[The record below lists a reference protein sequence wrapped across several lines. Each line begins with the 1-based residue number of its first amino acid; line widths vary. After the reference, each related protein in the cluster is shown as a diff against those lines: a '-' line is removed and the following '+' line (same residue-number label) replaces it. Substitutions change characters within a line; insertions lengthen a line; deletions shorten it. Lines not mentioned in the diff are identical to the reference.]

1 MIITNETSYF
11 IPKKEKA
18 TSDQKW
24 PFKINSLK
32 LIFLL
37 KKTPIFAPEFRSYI
51 MNCKKRKIAG
61 YILSGLVTLIFVATG
76 AMKFTGGEQN
86 VKMAELVGGQTTLFI
101 LGGLQLLF
109 ALLFWI
115 SRTAVVGFLLMACY
129 MAGAMATHLVIKEP
143 FGLQAGIETLIWVA
157 GFVRFPELTQRLC
170 PCNNCKQ

>member
-1 MIITNETSYF
+1 L
-11 IPKKEKA
+11 
-18 TSDQKW
+18 SDQRN
-24 PFKINSLK
+24 FEFNYLK

-51 MNCKKRKIAG
+51 MNCKKRKIAS

-115 SRTAVVGFLLMACY
+115 PRTAVVGFLLMACY
-129 MAGAMATHLVIKEP
+129 MAGAIATHLVIKEP
-143 FGLQAGIETLIWVA
+143 FGLQAGIETLIWVT

>member
-24 PFKINSLK
+24 PFKINYLK

-51 MNCKKRKIAG
+51 MNCKKRKIAS

-115 SRTAVVGFLLMACY
+115 PRTAVVGFLLMACY
-129 MAGAMATHLVIKEP
+129 MAGAIATHLVIKEP
-143 FGLQAGIETLIWVA
+143 FGLQAGIETLI
-157 GFVRFPELTQRLC
+157 
-170 PCNNCKQ
+170 

>member
-1 MIITNETSYF
+1 
-11 IPKKEKA
+11 
-18 TSDQKW
+18 
-24 PFKINSLK
+24 
-32 LIFLL
+32 
-37 KKTPIFAPEFRSYI
+37 

-115 SRTAVVGFLLMACY
+115 PRTAVVGFLLMACY
-129 MAGAMATHLVIKEP
+129 MAGAIATHLVIKESFIP
-143 FGLQAGIETLIWVA
+143 QMTIETLIWVT
-157 GFVRFPELTQRLC
+157 GFVRFSELSQRLC
-170 PCNNCKQ
+170 GCGSCNK

>member
-1 MIITNETSYF
+1 M
-11 IPKKEKA
+11 
-18 TSDQKW
+18 SDQRN
-24 PFKINSLK
+24 FEFNYLK

-76 AMKFTGGEQN
+76 AMKFTAGEQN

-115 SRTAVVGFLLMACY
+115 PRTAVVGFLLMACY

-143 FGLQAGIETLIWVA
+143 FGLQAGIEPLIWVT

>member
-1 MIITNETSYF
+1 L
-11 IPKKEKA
+11 
-18 TSDQKW
+18 SDQRN
-24 PFKINSLK
+24 FEFNYLK

-115 SRTAVVGFLLMACY
+115 PRTAVVGFLLMACY

-143 FGLQAGIETLIWVA
+143 FGLQTGIETLIWVA

-170 PCNNCKQ
+170 PCNNCK

>member
-1 MIITNETSYF
+1 L
-11 IPKKEKA
+11 
-18 TSDQKW
+18 SDQRN
-24 PFKINSLK
+24 FEFNYLK

-51 MNCKKRKIAG
+51 MNCKKRKIAS

-115 SRTAVVGFLLMACY
+115 PRTAVVGFLLMACY

-143 FGLQAGIETLIWVA
+143 FGLQAGIETLIWVT

>member
-1 MIITNETSYF
+1 M
-11 IPKKEKA
+11 
-18 TSDQKW
+18 SDQRN
-24 PFKINSLK
+24 FEFNYLK
-32 LIFLL
+32 LISLL

-115 SRTAVVGFLLMACY
+115 PRTAVVGFLLMACY

-143 FGLQAGIETLIWVA
+143 FGLQAGIETLIWVT
-157 GFVRFPELTQRLC
+157 GFVRFPELTERLC
-170 PCNNCKQ
+170 PCNNCK

>member
-1 MIITNETSYF
+1 M
-11 IPKKEKA
+11 
-18 TSDQKW
+18 SDQRN
-24 PFKINSLK
+24 FEFNYLK
-32 LIFLL
+32 LIFFL

-115 SRTAVVGFLLMACY
+115 PRTAVVGFLLMACY
-129 MAGAMATHLVIKEP
+129 MAG
-143 FGLQAGIETLIWVA
+143 IETLIWVT

>member
-1 MIITNETSYF
+1 M
-11 IPKKEKA
+11 
-18 TSDQKW
+18 SDQRN
-24 PFKINSLK
+24 FEFNYLK

-76 AMKFTGGEQN
+76 AMKFTAGEQN

-115 SRTAVVGFLLMACY
+115 PRTAVVGFLLMACY

-143 FGLQAGIETLIWVA
+143 FGLQAGIETLIWVT

>member
-1 MIITNETSYF
+1 M
-11 IPKKEKA
+11 
-18 TSDQKW
+18 SDQRN
-24 PFKINSLK
+24 FEFNYLK

-51 MNCKKRKIAG
+51 MNCKKRKIAS

-115 SRTAVVGFLLMACY
+115 PRTAVVGFLLMACY
-129 MAGAMATHLVIKEP
+129 MAGAIATHLVIKEP
-143 FGLQAGIETLIWVA
+143 FGLQAGIETLIWVT

-170 PCNNCKQ
+170 PCNNCK

>member
-1 MIITNETSYF
+1 L
-11 IPKKEKA
+11 
-18 TSDQKW
+18 SDQRN
-24 PFKINSLK
+24 FEFNYLK
-32 LIFLL
+32 LIFFL

-115 SRTAVVGFLLMACY
+115 PRTAVVGFLLMACY

-143 FGLQAGIETLIWVA
+143 FGLQAGIETLIWVT

>member
-1 MIITNETSYF
+1 M
-11 IPKKEKA
+11 
-18 TSDQKW
+18 SDQRN
-24 PFKINSLK
+24 FEFNYLK

-51 MNCKKRKIAG
+51 INCKKRKIAG

-115 SRTAVVGFLLMACY
+115 PRTAVVGFLLMACY
-129 MAGAMATHLVIKEP
+129 MSGAMATHLVIKEP
-143 FGLQAGIETLIWVA
+143 FGLQTGIETLIWVT
-157 GFVRFPELTQRLC
+157 GFVRFPELTERLC
-170 PCNNCKQ
+170 PCNNCK

>member
-1 MIITNETSYF
+1 M
-11 IPKKEKA
+11 
-18 TSDQKW
+18 SDQRN
-24 PFKINSLK
+24 FEFNYLK

-86 VKMAELVGGQTTLFI
+86 VQMAELVGGQTTLFI

-115 SRTAVVGFLLMACY
+115 PRTAIVGFLLMACY
-129 MAGAMATHLVIKEP
+129 MAGAMATHLVIKES
-143 FGLQAGIETLIWVA
+143 FVLQTGIETLIWVA
-157 GFVRFPELTQRLC
+157 GFVRFPELTQRFC
-170 PCNNCKQ
+170 PCNNCK

>member
-1 MIITNETSYF
+1 MHQNL
-11 IPKKEKA
+11 
-18 TSDQKW
+18 
-24 PFKINSLK
+24 NH
-32 LIFLL
+32 
-37 KKTPIFAPEFRSYI
+37 YI

-86 VKMAELVGGQTTLFI
+86 VQMAELVGGQTTLFI

-115 SRTAVVGFLLMACY
+115 PRTTVVGFLLMACY

-143 FGLQAGIETLIWVA
+143 FGQVQGSEQ
-157 GFVRFPELTQRLC
+157 TQSPR
-170 PCNNCKQ
+170 

>member
-1 MIITNETSYF
+1 M
-11 IPKKEKA
+11 
-18 TSDQKW
+18 SDQRN
-24 PFKINSLK
+24 FEFNYLK
-32 LIFLL
+32 LIFPF

-115 SRTAVVGFLLMACY
+115 PRTAVVGFLLMACY
-129 MAGAMATHLVIKEP
+129 MAGAMATHLVIKES
-143 FGLQAGIETLIWVA
+143 FALQTGIEALIWVA

>member
-1 MIITNETSYF
+1 
-11 IPKKEKA
+11 
-18 TSDQKW
+18 
-24 PFKINSLK
+24 
-32 LIFLL
+32 
-37 KKTPIFAPEFRSYI
+37 

-86 VKMAELVGGQTTLFI
+86 IQMAELVGGQTTLFI

-115 SRTAVVGFLLMACY
+115 PRTAVGGFLFMACY
-129 MAGAMATHLVIKEP
+129 MAGAMATHLVIKES
-143 FGLQAGIETLIWVA
+143 FVLQTGIETLIWVA

>member
-1 MIITNETSYF
+1 M
-11 IPKKEKA
+11 
-18 TSDQKW
+18 SDQRN
-24 PFKINSLK
+24 FEFNYLK

-86 VKMAELVGGQTTLFI
+86 VQMAELVGGQTTLFI

-115 SRTAVVGFLLMACY
+115 PRTAVVGFLLMACY

-143 FGLQAGIETLIWVA
+143 FGLQTGIETLIWVA

-170 PCNNCKQ
+170 PCNNCK